1 MGKNEKTPITVND
14 KEYIIEDM
22 TDGQKILLNH
32 VNDLGRKMDN
42 ARFNLDQL
50 AVGRDAFVARLADSL
65 ENPEEAEAEEEKATL
80 HSIVMSLID
89 KKKANGK

>member
-22 TDGQKILLNH
+22 TDGQKALLNH

-50 AVGRDAFVARLADSL
+50 SVGREAFVKHLANSL
-65 ENPEEAEAEEEKATL
+65 ENPEESEAEEEA
-80 HSIVMSLID
+80 
-89 KKKANGK
+89 AE

>member
-22 TDGQKILLNH
+22 TDGQKALLNH

-65 ENPEEAEAEEEKATL
+65 ENPAEVEEAQEVAE
-80 HSIVMSLID
+80 
-89 KKKANGK
+89 